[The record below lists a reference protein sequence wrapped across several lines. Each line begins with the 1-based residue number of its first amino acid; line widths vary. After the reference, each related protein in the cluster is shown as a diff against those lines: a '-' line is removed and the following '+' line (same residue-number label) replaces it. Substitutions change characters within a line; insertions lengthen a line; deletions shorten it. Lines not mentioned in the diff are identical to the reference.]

1 MQFVSA
7 RFDWPA
13 MEMAV
18 TPTIRSRMIKTLALL
33 VASMS
38 LGTLILWLMETDPAE
53 PGPPLNLR
61 AVEKGPSRTEPTA
74 MGQTEIPLQ
83 PLKWRNII
91 IHDAGREALRAA
103 QGCHFVVGDSRRV
116 GDGIVQA
123 TKLWRRQADG
133 RHIDVPGYD
142 FNANSVGICVLC
154 DGRRAG
160 PSAKQFESLIALV
173 RALQVSC
180 SIGPDHVYLHSQLGE
195 PGCPGGRFP
204 AEAFRRKLLPAGE

>member
-1 MQFVSA
+1 
-7 RFDWPA
+7 
-13 MEMAV
+13 
-18 TPTIRSRMIKTLALL
+18 MIKTLALL

-38 LGTLILWLMETDPAE
+38 LGTLILWLMETDPAR
-53 PGPPLNLR
+53 PSPPVNLR
-61 AVEKGPSRTEPTA
+61 AVEKGPYGAELTVVE
-74 MGQTEIPLQ
+74 QTKVPLQ
-83 PLKWRNII
+83 SVKWRNII
-91 IHDAGREALRAA
+91 VHDAGRGGLQVA
-103 QGCHFVVGDSRRV
+103 QGCHFVVGNSRRV

-123 TKLWRRQADG
+123 TKLWRRQVDG

-160 PSAKQFESLIALV
+160 PSAKQFNALVALV

-204 AEAFRRKLLPAGE
+204 AEAFRRKLLPAGK